1 MFKKKFLPALLHVLA
16 WSMFFLIP
24 FISADHKPMPHKA
37 DFIPHTP
44 PVWAYVVTDISLLV
58 LFYFNYLLLFPH
70 YFKNRRFVTYGI
82 ALLLTTFIIYA
93 IQDYVRFYSMSIP
106 AHNGEAWEY
115 HLHLGPFISIF
126 FLVVVLG
133 TGLRAAEEWLKAEQR
148 NKEIETEK
156 LDAELASLKAQ
167 INPHFLFNAL
177 NTIYSL
183 TITESDKAGEA
194 VVNLSKMMRYVM
206 HDSQQNVVALT
217 AEIDHLGYY
226 IDFQKMRVNP
236 NVTILFSKN
245 IDTPERYTIAPLI
258 LIPFIENAFKH
269 GISTQQNCTIQ
280 IQLDVYNGQLVMQV
294 TNHIYR
300 SQSIDN
306 SNAGIG
312 IANTQRRL
320 GLVYPGSHDLKIT
333 EENNTYTVNLKI
345 KLV

>member
-1 MFKKKFLPALLHVLA
+1 
-16 WSMFFLIP
+16 
-24 FISADHKPMPHKA
+24 
-37 DFIPHTP
+37 
-44 PVWAYVVTDISLLV
+44 
-58 LFYFNYLLLFPH
+58 
-70 YFKNRRFVTYGI
+70 
-82 ALLLTTFIIYA
+82 
-93 IQDYVRFYSMSIP
+93 
-106 AHNGEAWEY
+106 
-115 HLHLGPFISIF
+115 
-126 FLVVVLG
+126 
-133 TGLRAAEEWLKAEQR
+133 
-148 NKEIETEK
+148 
-156 LDAELASLKAQ
+156 
-167 INPHFLFNAL
+167 
-177 NTIYSL
+177 
-183 TITESDKAGEA
+183 
-194 VVNLSKMMRYVM
+194 
-206 HDSQQNVVALT
+206 
-217 AEIDHLGYY
+217 
-226 IDFQKMRVNP
+226 MRVNP

-294 TNHIYR
+294 TNQIYR